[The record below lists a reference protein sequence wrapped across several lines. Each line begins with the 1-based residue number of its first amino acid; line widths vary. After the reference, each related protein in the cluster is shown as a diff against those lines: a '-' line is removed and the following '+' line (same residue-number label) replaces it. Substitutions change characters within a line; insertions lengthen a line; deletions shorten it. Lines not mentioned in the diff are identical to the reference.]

1 MFKTWKV
8 NAITVLQSLITEAI
22 EYFIQ
27 GSTPGTDHFDIRKS
41 QDTLTKVSMHTRE
54 NYDKKCVPAENA
66 VGNVLRAGCDSP
78 PAVIARHAFSP
89 RALVVQE
96 ASAPALTRSADS
108 V

>member
-27 GSTPGTDHFDIRKS
+27 GSTPRSDHFDIRKS

-54 NYDKKCVPAENA
+54 NYDKKCAPAEKMLSA
-66 VGNVLRAGCDSP
+66 TFSGRG
-78 PAVIARHAFSP
+78 VIPHR
-89 RALVVQE
+89 R
-96 ASAPALTRSADS
+96 
-108 V
+108 